1 MDRMD
6 RMDRIVLIA
15 ARTLMLL
22 DWGIVKNKG
31 G

>member
-1 MDRMD
+1 MD

-22 DWGIVKNKG
+22 GWGIVKNKG